1 MGEAAVVMQE
11 YLGDAYRFA
20 DLFNV
25 VFFQGE
31 QVIEPQMLSEQSE
44 RYAVHPPKPQGHPGG
59 RRDDRRK
66 RPGNGKHREEYRDV
80 KKRMEDGTM
89 FRILAVEAQ
98 SYVDYIMP
106 LRCME
111 YDVQEYLKQ
120 LRELRSRYT
129 GTGEL
134 RNAERLS
141 GIRKQDRLVPVYTL
155 CLYHGEDT
163 WDGPLLPRQKR
174 YK

>member
-59 RRDDRRK
+59 LERRPTKKTRERKTSGRIPGCEEENGRRYHVPDIGGGGAK
-66 RPGNGKHREEYRDV
+66 LCGLY
-80 KKRMEDGTM
+80 
-89 FRILAVEAQ
+89 
-98 SYVDYIMP
+98 
-106 LRCME
+106 
-111 YDVQEYLKQ
+111 
-120 LRELRSRYT
+120 
-129 GTGEL
+129 
-134 RNAERLS
+134 NASALH
-141 GIRKQDRLVPVYTL
+141 GI
-155 CLYHGEDT
+155 
-163 WDGPLLPRQKR
+163 
-174 YK
+174 